1 MPSLHAKLGRVVF
14 VKLDSIRYTNKSF
27 IMADKLAFL
36 LFGDQSSDTH
46 GFLAEFFRQPNR
58 GILANAF
65 LEQVGHELRKE
76 VEALPRLE
84 RAKFPQFLSLQNLN
98 ERYHAQSLKNP
109 GLDGA
114 LLAISQLAH
123 YIDYAEKN
131 YEDLLVPHNRMF
143 LGGLCSGMF
152 AAAAITSTPTLSTL
166 VPVAVQIV
174 LMAFRTGNHV
184 AAMAERLCT
193 TTTERSESWTYILP
207 GMTGDEAS
215 STLEKFNMSR
225 VCSPSTSSH
234 ILIRHNLIMLNRKSL
249 LPTVSM

>member
-1 MPSLHAKLGRVVF
+1 
-14 VKLDSIRYTNKSF
+14 
-27 IMADKLAFL
+27 MADKLAFL

-65 LEQVGHELRKE
+65 LDQVGHKLRKE
-76 VEALPRLE
+76 LEALPRLE
-84 RAKFPQFLSLQNLN
+84 RAKFPQFQSLQNLN
-98 ERYHAQSLKNP
+98 ERYHAQNLKHP

-131 YEDLLVPHNRMF
+131 YEDLLMPHDQMF

-166 VPVAVQIV
+166 VPLAVQVV

-184 AAMAERLCT
+184 AAMAERLCAS
-193 TTTERSESWTYILP
+193 TTERSESWTYILP
-207 GMTGDEAS
+207 GVTGESAHE
-215 STLEKFNMSR
+215 TLEKFNQAKVRSA
-225 VCSPSTSSH
+225 STLTH
-234 ILIRHNLIMLNRKSL
+234 LL
-249 LPTVSM
+249 LP